1 MNIKHVFYTVL
12 ALGLM
17 TATPAVV
24 AQNTI
29 KAPTMKAAKNKA
41 DAKDKE
47 EAEPKPA
54 ESEVGKALEGMTFLT
69 DKKPNTHAK
78 YYIFLQ
84 SASWCGPCNA
94 EMPHVVKQYKA
105 MGQGKKK
112 VEIILLSHDK
122 SNDAAVGFMKKY
134 NADFPC
140 VLASSVPNGTL
151 PGYKYAN
158 AIPNASVVKEDGK
171 EVVNTVAPEV
181 IKNWKKYTKK

>member
-1 MNIKHVFYTVL
+1 MNIKHVFYTIL

-134 NADFPC
+134 GADFPC
-140 VLASSVPNGTL
+140 VLASSVSGSAL